1 MRTGAF
7 MKVGW
12 FYLWSN
18 KKYIKEKEQQSAQK
32 FLQSCFSLLW
42 ILQTWTLCD
51 FFVCDFSCFVCCCCF
66 FQDIYELVRFSPW
79 QNMETRNEIITNQ
92 THQWRSHVE
101 AKLTDRENKI
111 TIKHNI
117 HNLLPDCHSCWR
129 IHPTGWWRNSLKR
142 R

>member
-51 FFVCDFSCFVCCCCF
+51 FFFFFWWLFLFCLLLLF

-79 QNMETRNEIITNQ
+79 QNMETRNVIITNQ

-117 HNLLPDCHSCWR
+117 HNLFPDCHSCWR
-129 IHPTGWWRNSLKR
+129 IHPTG
-142 R
+142 